1 MKDFFQKYQYQFYL
15 FFIGWLWIFF
25 LNFFLQIF
33 HQNYVYA
40 DTASYIKASTDLY
53 LLNKP
58 NDIRPSLIAAINGF
72 PLLFGY
78 GKNALFLWNN
88 IVNLVLWFTTVLLIY
103 RFCSKLIT
111 QKIAFYLALI
121 YVFTLGSLLIV
132 FEFLSET
139 VFTFF
144 LLLSLVLLQKFDAS
158 KKTLFLSVGF
168 STLILS
174 MLIKPASLLLFIG
187 ICVFYGI
194 GELKNLIRSK
204 YSITIYIA
212 VFIVFGHMYFMKSN
226 YGNYT
231 ISYIDSFTYYN
242 YLGTKADCLKTG
254 KEFVQCNNERY
265 RYFNTFSL
273 PEGKKVAFEDIKNQ
287 ISNNSFNLIRAYFT
301 NIISN
306 SSKASGYFYVYENK
320 KNASNFETYKLLF
333 RGVSRLQSMFY
344 SLIGILLSIRII
356 IRKEETKIVKITSFM
371 ILYIIAISAISS
383 DQADRFHL
391 VIYPFVLIL
400 IANYFSNK
408 SKPFSEPLQK

>member
-1 MKDFFQKYQYQFYL
+1 MKDFSQKYLYQFYL
-15 FFIGWLWIFF
+15 FFIGFLWIIT
-25 LNFFLQIF
+25 LNFFLQVF
-33 HQNYVYA
+33 HQNYIYA
-40 DTASYIKASTDLY
+40 DTESYIRASTDLY

-78 GKNALFLWNN
+78 SKSALFHWNT
-88 IVNLVLWFTTVLLIY
+88 IINLTLWFATVLLIY
-103 RFCSKLIT
+103 RFCSKLIAKKT
-111 QKIAFYLALI
+111 AFYLALV

-144 LLLSLVLLQKFDAS
+144 LLLSLVLFQKFDTS
-158 KKTLFLSVGF
+158 KKTIYLSIGF
-168 STLILS
+168 STLVLS

-187 ICVFYGI
+187 VCVFFGI
-194 GELKNLIRSK
+194 GELKNFIKSK
-204 YSITIYIA
+204 SSILVYVA
-212 VFIVFGHMYFMKSN
+212 VFSVFGHMYFMKSN

-242 YLGTKADCLKTG
+242 YLGTKADCFKTG

-287 ISNNSFNLIRAYFT
+287 VSSNTFNLIKAYFS
-301 NIISN
+301 NMIGN
-306 SSKASGYFYVYENK
+306 SSKASGYFYIYENK

-333 RGVSRLQSMFY
+333 RGVSRLQTLFY
-344 SLIGILLSIRII
+344 SLIGILLSIGIIVRKKGTRIA
-356 IRKEETKIVKITSFM
+356 KITAFI
-371 ILYIIAISAISS
+371 ILYSIAISAISS
-383 DQADRFHL
+383 DQADRFHI

-400 IANYFSNK
+400 IAYYFSNK

>member
-1 MKDFFQKYQYQFYL
+1 
-15 FFIGWLWIFF
+15 
-25 LNFFLQIF
+25 
-33 HQNYVYA
+33 
-40 DTASYIKASTDLY
+40 
-53 LLNKP
+53 
-58 NDIRPSLIAAINGF
+58 
-72 PLLFGY
+72 
-78 GKNALFLWNN
+78 
-88 IVNLVLWFTTVLLIY
+88 
-103 RFCSKLIT
+103 
-111 QKIAFYLALI
+111 
-121 YVFTLGSLLIV
+121 
-132 FEFLSET
+132 
-139 VFTFF
+139 
-144 LLLSLVLLQKFDAS
+144 
-158 KKTLFLSVGF
+158 
-168 STLILS
+168 

-204 YSITIYIA
+204 YSITVYIA

-287 ISNNSFNLIRAYFT
+287 VSNNTFNLIRAYFT
-301 NIISN
+301 NMIGN

-333 RGVSRLQSMFY
+333 RGMSRLQSLFY

-408 SKPFSEPLQK
+408 SKPFSAPLQK